1 MPPISISSTA
11 REIASTPA
19 RRKTANVKIAIVG
32 CGSRHKMFRDSVSD
46 DYPDKHEIVAMCDSN
61 QHRLNLSAQAVSKP
75 GSNGIATYLADDFDR
90 LIAEQKPDTVVVA
103 TPDYLHSDYIV
114 RAFNAGCNVIC
125 EKPLTIDLNRLKHI
139 MDAQARTGQKVM
151 VTFNYR
157 YSPARTQVKD
167 ILDSGT
173 IGTITAVDFRW
184 HLDRVHGADYFRR
197 WHRQKENSGGL
208 LVHKSTHHF
217 DLLNWWLGSVPTDVY
232 ASGSRA
238 FYRPEM
244 ALELGLAD
252 RGPRCADCPISE
264 KCDFELD
271 MESVDSLRELYLEA
285 EHDDGYF
292 RDLCVFDAEIG
303 IEDTMQAHI
312 RYQSGTTANY
322 TLTAYAPWEG
332 LEIKFQGTKGDLT
345 HRHVEVHGVFGGER
359 DHADSESV
367 TTELHLAGKKPV
379 MLDVPHGEGHHG
391 GADPVMLGYIF
402 DPDNMEPDRY
412 GRASDHVSG
421 GWSILTGIAA
431 NTSIETGS
439 AVNIASMLRARGIR
453 LPVQ

>member
-1 MPPISISSTA
+1 M
-11 REIASTPA
+11 
-19 RRKTANVKIAIVG
+19 KIAIVG
-32 CGSRHKMFRDSVSD
+32 CGSRHKMFRDSVVE
-46 DYPDKHEIVAMCDSN
+46 DYSDKHEIVAMCDSN
-61 QHRLNLSAQAVSKP
+61 EHRLRLAAQAASKP
-75 GSNGIATYLADDFDR
+75 GTNGVAAYMAADFDR
-90 LIAEQKPDTVVVA
+90 LVEEQKPDTIVVA
-103 TPDYLHSDYIV
+103 TPDFLHSDYIV
-114 RAFNAGCNVIC
+114 RAFEAGCDVIC
-125 EKPLTIDLNRLKHI
+125 EKPLTIDLTRLKQI
-139 MDAQARTGQKVM
+139 VDAQARTGRKVM

-157 YSPARTQVKD
+157 YSPARTQIKD

-217 DLLNWWLGSVPTDVY
+217 DLLNWWLGSVPSDVY
-232 ASGSRA
+232 ASGRRV
-238 FYRPEM
+238 FYRPQT
-244 ALELGLAD
+244 ALELGLEG
-252 RGPRCADCPISE
+252 RGARCAACPVSQ

-271 MESVDSLRELYLEA
+271 LDADEALHQLYRKA
-285 EHDDGYF
+285 EDEDGYF
-292 RDLCVFDAEIG
+292 RDLCVFDEEIG

-312 RYQSGTTANY
+312 RYASGVTANY

-345 HRHVEVHGVFGGER
+345 HRHVEVHGVFGGQREE
-359 DHADSESV
+359 AGNEAV
-367 TTELHLAGKKPV
+367 TTELHLAGRKPE

-402 DPDNMEPDRY
+402 DAENMEPDRY
-412 GRASDHVSG
+412 GRASDHVAG

-431 NTSIETGS
+431 NASIETGS
-439 AVNIASMLRARGIR
+439 AVNIASMLRARGIQ
-453 LPVQ
+453 LNV